1 MATSSSPG
9 TSEAKAA
16 AGRPGS
22 TDRSAGQLSAS
33 KLRPYNEATVG
44 VTGVAGESL
53 EATCPTC
60 SGPWAAAVGATVAA
74 ERRTS
79 RASFSES
86 VNTTSTKLSA
96 NISAS
101 TLIDCW

>member
-22 TDRSAGQLSAS
+22 TDRNAGQLSAS
-33 KLRPYNEATVG
+33 KLRPYNEATVL
-44 VTGVAGESL
+44 AGESL
-53 EATCPTC
+53 EATCPTR
-60 SGPWAAAVGATVAA
+60 SWPRAAAVSATVAA

-79 RASFSES
+79 RPSFS
-86 VNTTSTKLSA
+86 VNTTSTKFSA
-96 NISAS
+96 NNSAS
-101 TLIDCW
+101 TLIDYW